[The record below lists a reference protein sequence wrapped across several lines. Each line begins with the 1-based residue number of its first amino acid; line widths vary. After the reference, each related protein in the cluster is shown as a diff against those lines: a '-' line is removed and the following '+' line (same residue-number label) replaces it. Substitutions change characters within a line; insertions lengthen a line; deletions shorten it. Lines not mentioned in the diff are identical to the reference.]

1 VTTRHKQ
8 GDDLIKTWLPPILW
22 AACIWLFSTSFF
34 TASQTASVIEPILRW
49 LLPWSA
55 PATIHFLHHII
66 RKSAHLSEYAVLF
79 WLLARGPLRHSPA
92 TALVI
97 CALYA
102 VLDETHQVFVPGRT
116 PSPYDVGIDFSG
128 ALAGHLLR
136 LAKEAWSGVT
146 PLAGGP

>member
-1 VTTRHKQ
+1 M
-8 GDDLIKTWLPPILW
+8 
-22 AACIWLFSTSFF
+22 
-34 TASQTASVIEPILRW
+34 
-49 LLPWSA
+49 
-55 PATIHFLHHII
+55 I

-92 TALVI
+92 TALVL

-136 LAKEAWSGVT
+136 LAKGAWDGVT
-146 PLAGGP
+146 PLPSGP